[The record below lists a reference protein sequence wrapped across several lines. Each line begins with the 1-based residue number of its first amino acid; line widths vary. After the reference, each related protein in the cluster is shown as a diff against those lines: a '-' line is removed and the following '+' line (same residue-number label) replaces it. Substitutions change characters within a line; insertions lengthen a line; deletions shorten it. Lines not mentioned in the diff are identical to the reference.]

1 MPVTTTSWATLD
13 EAPRPEVQVPAAHPG
28 EVVRTDIAII
38 GSGMGGGTMAY
49 ALKDSG
55 AKVLLIE
62 RGHRLPAEPQ
72 NSDLD
77 EVYLNGRYKNA
88 DTWYNGRSGAP
99 FKPGVYYWVGGCTK
113 VYGAC
118 LPRFRASDFEET
130 RHQDGISPAWPF
142 SYSDLEPYYTRA
154 EKLYQVRGQIG
165 EDPTE
170 PLHSEAYAHPPLD
183 HEPAIQ
189 RLAFSLRRQG
199 LHPFRM
205 PNGLDA
211 DTPGKRELCAT
222 SDGAPNEAGLKSDA
236 EKIAIKPA
244 LAAGVDLMTDTKV
257 IRLIPG
263 PDGRTI
269 AAALAERDG
278 RIIRIEADKFI
289 LAAGAVNS
297 AALLLSSATP
307 EFPRGLAN
315 SSGLVGRNYMV
326 HNSTFFIGI
335 NPFRI
340 NRTVWQKT
348 LGLNDWYEAG
358 PTNQYP
364 LGNLQMLGKL
374 RAAMLK
380 MARGWAPTFLL
391 KAISDRSID
400 IYLTTEDLPRKTNGI
415 SVVNGKI
422 RVWWK
427 PNNLKPHRELVSRV
441 RKAVR
446 RAGYPLIFT
455 ERMGIETNS
464 HQCGT
469 AVAGHDPKTS
479 VLSPGCRA
487 HDLDNLWVVD
497 SSFFPSSAALNPALT
512 IAANALRVA
521 DTILAA
527 PSRRNPASASGE
539 PGVPRRTAGKD

>member
-1 MPVTTTSWATLD
+1 MPWATID
-13 EAPRPEVQVPAAHPG
+13 ETPLPDAQLPSARPE
-28 EVVRTDIAII
+28 EIIRTDIAII

-55 AKVLLIE
+55 AKVLIIE

-77 EVYLNGRYKNA
+77 EVYIKGRYKNA
-88 DTWYNGRSGAP
+88 DTWYNGRNGAP
-99 FKPGVYYWVGGCTK
+99 FKPGVYYWVGGNTK

-130 RHQDGISPAWPF
+130 QHQDGVSPAWPF
-142 SYSDLEPYYTRA
+142 SYADLEPYYTRA
-154 EKLYQVRGQIG
+154 EKLYRVRGQIG

-170 PLHSEAYAHPPLD
+170 PPHSGAYPHPPLN

-189 RLAFSLRRQG
+189 RLADSLLGQG

-211 DTPGKRELCAT
+211 DTPGKRALCAT

-236 EKIAIKPA
+236 EKVAISPA
-244 LAAGVDLMTDTKV
+244 LAAGVELMTGTKV
-257 IRLIPG
+257 TRLVPG

-269 AAALAERDG
+269 VAALAERDG
-278 RIIRIEADKFI
+278 RVIRVEADRFI

-297 AALLLSSATP
+297 AALLLGSATP
-307 EFPRGLAN
+307 EYPRGLAN

-335 NPFRI
+335 NPFKV
-340 NRTVWQKT
+340 NRTLWQKT

-358 PTNQYP
+358 PTNRYP

-374 RAAMLK
+374 RASMLK
-380 MARGWAPTFLL
+380 MARPWAPTWVL
-391 KAISDRSID
+391 KAMADRSVD
-400 IYLTTEDLPRKTNGI
+400 IYLTTEDLPRRNNGI
-415 SVVNGKI
+415 SVVDGNI
-422 RVWWK
+422 HVWWE
-427 PNNLKPHRELVSRV
+427 PNNLAPHGELVRRISQAV
-441 RKAVR
+441 RKA
-446 RAGYPLIFT
+446 GYPVIFT

-469 AVAGHDPKTS
+469 AVAGHDPATS
-479 VLSPGCRA
+479 VLTPGCRA

-521 DTILAA
+521 DTIL
-527 PSRRNPASASGE
+527 G
-539 PGVPRRTAGKD
+539 AGKD

>member
-1 MPVTTTSWATLD
+1 MSWISI
-13 EAPRPEVQVPAAHPG
+13 EESPRPGAPAEPALPDEVI
-28 EVVRTDIAII
+28 RTDIAII

-49 ALKDSG
+49 ALKDCG
-55 AKVLLIE
+55 AKVLIIE

-77 EVYLNGRYKNA
+77 EVYLKGRYKNA
-88 DTWYNGRSGAP
+88 DTWYNGRTGEP
-99 FKPGVYYWVGGCTK
+99 FKPGVHYWVGGNTK

-118 LPRFRASDFEET
+118 LPRFRASDFEKAQ
-130 RHQDGISPAWPF
+130 HHDGTSPAWPF
-142 SYSDLEPYYTRA
+142 SYADLEPYYTRA
-154 EKLYQVRGQIG
+154 EELFQVRGQIG

-170 PLHSEAYAHPPLD
+170 PFHSAPYPHPPLD

-189 RLAFSLRRQG
+189 ELADSFRRQG

-205 PNGLDA
+205 ANGLDA
-211 DTPGKRELCAT
+211 DTPEKRALCAA

-236 EKIAIKPA
+236 EKIAINPA
-244 LAAGVDLMTDTKV
+244 LKSGNATLMTDTTV

-269 AAALAERDG
+269 VAALAERDD

-297 AALLLSSATP
+297 AALLLRSATP
-307 EFPRGLAN
+307 AFSRGLAN

-335 NPFRI
+335 NPFKI
-340 NRTVWQKT
+340 NPTVWQKT

-358 PTNQYP
+358 PTNRYP

-374 RAAMLK
+374 RASMLK
-380 MARGWAPTFLL
+380 MARSWAPRWLL
-391 KAISDRSID
+391 KAMSDRSID
-400 IYLTTEDLPRKTNGI
+400 IYLTTEDLPRRANGV

-422 RVWWK
+422 HIWWE
-427 PNNLKPHRELVSRV
+427 PNNLEPHKELVRRVGRAV
-441 RKAVR
+441 RKA
-446 RAGYPLIFT
+446 GYPVIFT

-479 VLSPGCRA
+479 VLTPDCRA

-521 DTILAA
+521 DTLLAEDK
-527 PSRRNPASASGE
+527 ASGRTHQAAAKA
-539 PGVPRRTAGKD
+539 PRE

>member
-1 MPVTTTSWATLD
+1 VTTVSWATID
-13 EAPRPEVQVPAAHPG
+13 EAPRPAAQAESVLPDEVI
-28 EVVRTDIAII
+28 RTDIAII

-55 AKVLLIE
+55 AKVLIIE

-77 EVYLNGRYKNA
+77 EVYLKGRYKNA
-88 DTWYNGRSGAP
+88 DTWYNGRTGGP
-99 FKPGVYYWVGGCTK
+99 FKPGVYYWVGGNTK

-130 RHQDGISPAWPF
+130 QHQDGTSPAWPF
-142 SYSDLEPYYTRA
+142 SYDDLEPYYTRA
-154 EKLYQVRGQIG
+154 EELFQVHGQIG

-170 PLHSEAYAHPPLD
+170 PFHSKTYPYLALD
-183 HEPAIQ
+183 HEPVIQ
-189 RLAFSLRRQG
+189 DLADSLRRQG

-205 PNGLDA
+205 ANGLDA
-211 DTPGKRELCAT
+211 DTPEKRAQCAT

-236 EKIAIKPA
+236 EKIAINPA
-244 LAAGVDLMTDTKV
+244 LEANATLMTDTKAT
-257 IRLIPG
+257 RLIPG

-269 AAALAERDG
+269 VAVMAERNDQ
-278 RIIRIEADKFI
+278 IIRIEADKFI

-297 AALLLSSATP
+297 AVLLLRSATK
-307 EFPRGLAN
+307 EHPRGLAN

-335 NPFRI
+335 NPFKI
-340 NRTVWQKT
+340 NRTLWQKT

-358 PTNQYP
+358 PTNRYP

-374 RAAMLK
+374 RASMLK
-380 MARGWAPTFLL
+380 MARSWAPNPIL
-391 KAISDRSID
+391 KAMSDRSID
-400 IYLTTEDLPRKTNGI
+400 IYLTTEDLPRRANGVT
-415 SVVNGKI
+415 VVDGKI
-422 RVWWK
+422 HVWWE
-427 PNNLKPHRELVSRV
+427 PNNLKPHNELVRRVRQAV
-441 RKAVR
+441 RKA
-446 RAGYPLIFT
+446 GYPVIFT

-469 AVAGHDPKTS
+469 AVAGRDPKTS
-479 VLSPGCRA
+479 VLTPDCRA

-521 DTILAA
+521 DTILAE
-527 PSRRNPASASGE
+527 SKASD
-539 PGVPRRTAGKD
+539 RTRSIAGKTNATDRKTQ

>member
-1 MPVTTTSWATLD
+1 MGYETIDHAPL
-13 EAPRPEVQVPAAHPG
+13 PRPAAESAVTDEVI
-28 EVVRTDIAII
+28 RTDIAII

-49 ALKDSG
+49 ALKESG
-55 AKVLLIE
+55 AKVLVIE

-77 EVYLNGRYKNA
+77 EVYIKGRYKNA
-88 DTWYNGRSGAP
+88 DTWFNGRTRTP
-99 FKPGVYYWVGGCTK
+99 FKPGVYYWVGGNTK

-130 RHQDGISPAWPF
+130 QHQDGTSPAWPF
-142 SYSDLEPYYTRA
+142 SYTDLEPYYTRA
-154 EKLYQVRGQIG
+154 EELFQVHGQIG

-170 PLHSEAYAHPPLD
+170 PPHSKAYPYPALD

-189 RLAFSLRRQG
+189 DLADSLRRQG

-205 PNGLDA
+205 SNGLDA
-211 DTPGKRELCAT
+211 DTPEKRALCAT
-222 SDGAPNEAGLKSDA
+222 SDGAPNEAGLKADA
-236 EKIAIKPA
+236 EKVAIDPA
-244 LAAGVDLMTDTKV
+244 LAAGVTLMTDTKV
-257 IRLIPG
+257 TRLIPG

-269 AAALAERDG
+269 VAALAENNG
-278 RIIRIEADKFI
+278 RVIRIEADKFI

-297 AALLLSSATP
+297 AALLLRSATA
-307 EFPRGLAN
+307 ESPRGLAN
-315 SSGLVGRNYMV
+315 SSGLLGRNYMV

-335 NPFRI
+335 NPFKV
-340 NRTVWQKT
+340 NRTLWQKT

-358 PTNQYP
+358 PTNRYP

-374 RAAMLK
+374 RASMLK
-380 MARGWAPTFLL
+380 MARSWAPTPIL
-391 KAISDRSID
+391 KAMSDRSID
-400 IYLTTEDLPRKTNGI
+400 IYLTTEDLPRRENGVSI
-415 SVVNGKI
+415 IDGKI
-422 RVWWK
+422 HVWWE
-427 PNNLKPHRELVSRV
+427 PNNLGPHKELVKRISKAV
-441 RKAVR
+441 RKA
-446 RAGYPLIFT
+446 GYPVIFT

-469 AVAGHDPKTS
+469 AVAGHDPRTS
-479 VLSPGCRA
+479 VLTPDCRA

-521 DTILAA
+521 DKILTEGSGTARTRAA
-527 PSRRNPASASGE
+527 GRSDSA
-539 PGVPRRTAGKD
+539 PNDR

>member
-1 MPVTTTSWATLD
+1 MSWATID
-13 EAPRPEVQVPAAHPG
+13 EAPLPAAPAEAVTPD
-28 EVVRTDIAII
+28 EVIRTDIAII

-55 AKVLLIE
+55 ARVLVVE

-77 EVYLNGRYKNA
+77 EVYLRGRYKNA
-88 DTWYNGRSGAP
+88 DTWYNGRTGAA

-130 RHQDGISPAWPF
+130 QHQDGTSPAWPF
-142 SYSDLEPYYTRA
+142 SYADLEPYYTRA
-154 EKLYQVRGQIG
+154 EQLFQVRGQIG

-170 PLHSEAYAHPPLD
+170 PLHSEAYPYPALD
-183 HEPAIQ
+183 HEPAVQ
-189 RLAFSLRRQG
+189 DLADSLRRQG

-205 PNGLDA
+205 ANGLDA
-211 DTPGKRELCAT
+211 DTPEKRALCAT

-236 EKIAIKPA
+236 EKIAINPA
-244 LAAGVDLMTDTKV
+244 LDSGNTTLMPDTKV

-269 AAALAERDG
+269 AAALAERGG
-278 RIIRIEADKFI
+278 RVVRIEADKFI

-297 AALLLSSATP
+297 AALLLRSATP
-307 EFPRGLAN
+307 EHPRGLAN

-340 NRTVWQKT
+340 NRTLWQKT

-358 PTNQYP
+358 PTNPYP

-374 RAAMLK
+374 RASMLK
-380 MARGWAPTFLL
+380 MARSWAPTWLL
-391 KAISDRSID
+391 KAMSDRSVD
-400 IYLTTEDLPRKTNGI
+400 IYLTTEDLPRRSNGVTVADGRI
-415 SVVNGKI
+415 H
-422 RVWWK
+422 VWWE
-427 PNNLKPHRELVSRV
+427 PNNLAPHKELVRRVSRAI
-441 RKAVR
+441 RK
-446 RAGYPLIFT
+446 AGYPVIFT

-469 AVAGHDPKTS
+469 AVAGHDPNSS
-479 VLSPGCRA
+479 VLTPDCRA
-487 HDLDNLWVVD
+487 HDLDNLWIVD

-521 DTILAA
+521 DGILAEG
-527 PSRRNPASASGE
+527 SVSGRKHSADSTNNN
-539 PGVPRRTAGKD
+539 RQALK

>member
-1 MPVTTTSWATLD
+1 MSIVSYPSIDDPPLP
-13 EAPRPEVQVPAAHPG
+13 EAPAAAAAPDEVI
-28 EVVRTDIAII
+28 RTDVAII

-49 ALKDSG
+49 ALKDCG
-55 AKVLLIE
+55 AKVLIIE

-77 EVYLNGRYKNA
+77 EVYLKGRYKNA
-88 DTWYNGRSGAP
+88 DTWYNGRTGAA
-99 FKPGVYYWVGGCTK
+99 FKPGVYYWVGGNTK

-130 RHQDGISPAWPF
+130 RHHDGTSPAWPF

-154 EKLYQVRGQIG
+154 ETLFQVRGQIG

-170 PLHSEAYAHPPLD
+170 PPHSEAYPFAALD

-189 RLAFSLRRQG
+189 DLADSLRRQG

-205 PNGLDA
+205 ANGLDA
-211 DTPGKRELCAT
+211 DTPEKRALCAT

-236 EKIAIKPA
+236 ERIAVNPA
-244 LAAGVDLMTDTKV
+244 LESGAALMTDTKV
-257 IRLIPG
+257 IRLVPG
-263 PDGRTI
+263 PDGRSVV
-269 AAALAERDG
+269 AALAERGDQ
-278 RIIRIEADKFI
+278 IIRIEADKFI

-297 AALLLSSATP
+297 AALLLRSATP

-326 HNSTFFIGI
+326 HNSTFFLGI
-335 NPFRI
+335 NPFKV
-340 NRTVWQKT
+340 NRTLWQKT

-358 PTNQYP
+358 PTNRYP

-374 RAAMLK
+374 RASMLK
-380 MARGWAPTFLL
+380 MARSWAPTWLL
-391 KAISDRSID
+391 RAMSDRSID
-400 IYLTTEDLPRKTNGI
+400 IYLTTEDLPRRGNG
-415 SVVNGKI
+415 VTVADGKI
-422 RVWWK
+422 HVWWE
-427 PNNLKPHRELVSRV
+427 PNNLEPHKELVRRVSRAI
-441 RKAVR
+441 RK
-446 RAGYPLIFT
+446 AGYPVIFT

-469 AVAGHDPKTS
+469 AVAGHDPRTS
-479 VLSPGCRA
+479 VLTPDCRA
-487 HDLDNLWVVD
+487 HDLDNLWIVD

-521 DTILAA
+521 DVILAEGSA
-527 PSRRNPASASGE
+527 PGRSLE
-539 PGVPRRTAGKD
+539 DPRDAIHE

>member
-1 MPVTTTSWATLD
+1 MAHATID
-13 EAPRPEVQVPAAHPG
+13 EAPLPEIPDAVTVPD
-28 EVVRTDIAII
+28 EVIHTDIAII

-55 AKVLLIE
+55 AKILIIE

-77 EVYLNGRYKNA
+77 EVYLKGRYKNA
-88 DTWYNGRSGAP
+88 DTWYDGRTGVP
-99 FKPGVYYWVGGCTK
+99 FKPGVYYWVGGNTK

-130 RHQDGISPAWPF
+130 PHQDGTSPAWPF
-142 SYSDLEPYYTRA
+142 SYADLEPYYSRA
-154 EKLYQVRGQIG
+154 EELFRVRGQVG

-170 PLHSEAYAHPPLD
+170 PFHSKAYPYPALD

-189 RLAFSLRRQG
+189 DLAESFRRRG

-205 PNGLDA
+205 PNGLEA
-211 DTPGKRELCAT
+211 DTEEKRALCAT

-236 EKIAIKPA
+236 EKVAVDPA
-244 LAAGVDLMTDTKV
+244 LKNDNVSLMMDTKV
-257 IRLIPG
+257 TRLMTG
-263 PDGRTI
+263 PDGRTVI
-269 AAALAERDG
+269 AAIAERDDQ
-278 RIIRIEADKFI
+278 IVRIEAEKFI

-297 AALLLSSATP
+297 AALLLGSATT
-307 EFPRGLAN
+307 EHPRGLAN
-315 SSGLVGRNYMV
+315 SSGLLGRNYMV

-335 NPFRI
+335 NPFKV
-340 NRTVWQKT
+340 NRTLWQKT

-374 RAAMLK
+374 RGSMLK
-380 MARGWAPTFLL
+380 MARSWAPDSLL
-391 KAISDRSID
+391 KLMSDRSID
-400 IYLTTEDLPRKTNGI
+400 IYLTTEDLPRRSNGV
-415 SVVNGKI
+415 SVVNGNI
-422 RVWWK
+422 NVWWE
-427 PNNLKPHRELVSRV
+427 PNNLEPHKQLVRRISKAV
-441 RKAVR
+441 RKA
-446 RAGYPLIFT
+446 GYPIIFT
-455 ERMGIETNS
+455 ERMGIATNS

-469 AVAGHDPKTS
+469 AVAGNDPGNS
-479 VLSPGCRA
+479 VLDANCKA

-521 DTILAA
+521 DVILATA
-527 PSRRNPASASGE
+527 PENA
-539 PGVPRRTAGKD
+539 RTRSSDRQGAAG

>member
-1 MPVTTTSWATLD
+1 MSWETID
-13 EAPRPEVQVPAAHPG
+13 EASRAGTPLEPASPD
-28 EVVRTDIAII
+28 EVVRADIAII

-62 RGHRLPAEPQ
+62 RGHRLPAEPE

-77 EVYLNGRYKNA
+77 EVYLKGRYKNA
-88 DTWYNGRSGAP
+88 DTWFNGRTGES
-99 FKPGVYYWVGGCTK
+99 FKPGVYYWVGGNTK

-130 RHQDGISPAWPF
+130 RQQNGTSPAWPF
-142 SYSDLEPYYTRA
+142 SYEDLEPYYTRA
-154 EKLYQVRGQIG
+154 EKLFKVRGQTG

-170 PLHSEAYAHPPLD
+170 PSHSEAYPYPALD

-189 RLAFSLRRQG
+189 DLADSLRRQG

-205 PNGLDA
+205 ANGLEA
-211 DTPGKRELCAT
+211 DTQEKRALCAT

-236 EKIAIKPA
+236 EKVAIDPA
-244 LAAGVDLMTDTKV
+244 LEAGVVLMTDTKV
-257 IRLIPG
+257 TRLVLG
-263 PDGRTI
+263 ADGRTVV
-269 AAALAERDG
+269 AALAERDG
-278 RIIRIEADKFI
+278 KLVRIEAARFI

-297 AALLLSSATP
+297 AALLLGSATK
-307 EFPRGLAN
+307 EHSRGLAN

-335 NPFRI
+335 NPFKI
-340 NRTVWQKT
+340 NRTLWQKT

-358 PTNQYP
+358 PSNLYP

-374 RAAMLK
+374 RASMLK
-380 MARGWAPTFLL
+380 MARAWAPTPIL

-400 IYLTTEDLPRKTNGI
+400 IYLTTEDLPRRSNGV
-415 SVVNGKI
+415 SVVDGKI
-422 RVWWK
+422 HIWWE
-427 PNNLKPHRELVSRV
+427 PNNLEPHKELVRRIRRAV
-441 RKAVR
+441 RKA
-446 RAGYPLIFT
+446 GYPVIFT

-469 AVAGHDPKTS
+469 AVAGHDPRTS
-479 VLSPGCRA
+479 VLNPDCRA
-487 HDLDNLWVVD
+487 HDLDNLWMVD

-521 DTILAA
+521 DTILAV
-527 PSRRNPASASGE
+527 
-539 PGVPRRTAGKD
+539 GVSTRRTQSMKGSPERDNLRAVRHAD

>member
-1 MPVTTTSWATLD
+1 MSWEAIDDAPLPGAPAEVAVPD
-13 EAPRPEVQVPAAHPG
+13 EVI
-28 EVVRTDIAII
+28 RTDIAII

-49 ALKDSG
+49 ALKDCG
-55 AKVLLIE
+55 AKVLIIE

-77 EVYLNGRYKNA
+77 EVYLKGRYKNA
-88 DTWYNGRSGAP
+88 DTWYNGRSGKA

-118 LPRFRASDFEET
+118 LPRFRESDFEET
-130 RHQDGISPAWPF
+130 THQDGTSPAWPF
-142 SYSDLEPYYTRA
+142 SYADLEPYYTRA
-154 EKLYQVRGQIG
+154 EQLFQVRGQIG

-170 PLHSEAYAHPPLD
+170 PVHSEAYPYPALD

-189 RLAFSLRRQG
+189 QLADSFRRQG

-205 PNGLDA
+205 ANGLDA
-211 DTPGKRELCAT
+211 DTPEKRALCAT
-222 SDGAPNEAGLKSDA
+222 SDGAPNEAGLKADA
-236 EKIAIKPA
+236 EKIAINPA

-257 IRLIPG
+257 IRLITG
-263 PDGRTI
+263 PDGRTVI
-269 AAALAERDG
+269 AALAERDDQ
-278 RIIRIEADKFI
+278 IIRIEADKFV

-297 AALLLSSATP
+297 AALLLRSATK
-307 EFPRGLAN
+307 EHPRGLAN

-335 NPFRI
+335 NPFKV
-340 NRTVWQKT
+340 NRTLWQKT

-358 PTNQYP
+358 PTNRYP

-374 RAAMLK
+374 RASMLK
-380 MARGWAPTFLL
+380 MARSWAPNPIL
-391 KAISDRSID
+391 KAMSDRSID
-400 IYLTTEDLPRKTNGI
+400 IYLTTEDLPRRSNGV

-422 RVWWK
+422 HVWWE
-427 PNNLKPHRELVSRV
+427 PNNLEPHKELVRRISRAV
-441 RKAVR
+441 RKA
-446 RAGYPLIFT
+446 GYPVIFT

-469 AVAGHDPKTS
+469 AVAGHDRSNS
-479 VLSPGCRA
+479 VLNPECRA
-487 HDLDNLWVVD
+487 HDLDNLWIVD
-497 SSFFPSSAALNPALT
+497 GSFFPSSAALNPALT

-521 DTILAA
+521 DTIVAEGNA
-527 PSRRNPASASGE
+527 PARTRSADQDGNDS
-539 PGVPRRTAGKD
+539 

>member
-1 MPVTTTSWATLD
+1 MSWETID
-13 EAPRPEVQVPAAHPG
+13 EAPLPGAPVKVAVTDEVI
-28 EVVRTDIAII
+28 RTDIAII

-49 ALKDSG
+49 ALKDST
-55 AKVLLIE
+55 AKVLVIE

-77 EVYLNGRYKNA
+77 EVYLKGRYKNA
-88 DTWYNGRSGAP
+88 DTWINGRSGKA

-118 LPRFRASDFEET
+118 LPRFRASDFQET
-130 RHQDGISPAWPF
+130 QHHDGTSPAWPF
-142 SYSDLEPYYTRA
+142 SYEDLEPYYTRA
-154 EKLYQVRGQIG
+154 EELFQVHGQIG

-170 PLHSEAYAHPPLD
+170 PFHSKAYPFPALD

-189 RLAFSLRRQG
+189 DLADSFRRQG

-205 PNGLDA
+205 ANGLDA
-211 DTPGKRELCAT
+211 DTPEKRALCAT

-236 EKIAIKPA
+236 EKVAINPA
-244 LAAGVDLMTDTKV
+244 LEANATLMTDTKV
-257 IRLIPG
+257 TRLIPG
-263 PDGRTI
+263 PDGRSI
-269 AAALAERDG
+269 VAVLAERDD

-335 NPFRI
+335 NPFKV
-340 NRTVWQKT
+340 NRTLWQKT

-374 RAAMLK
+374 RTSMLK
-380 MARGWAPTFLL
+380 MARSWAPNPIL
-391 KAISDRSID
+391 KAMSDRSID
-400 IYLTTEDLPRKTNGI
+400 IYLTTEDLPRQSNGV

-422 RVWWK
+422 HVWWE
-427 PNNLKPHRELVSRV
+427 PNNLEPHKELVRRISRT
-441 RKAVR
+441 VR
-446 RAGYPLIFT
+446 RAGYPVIFT

-469 AVAGHDPKTS
+469 AVAGHDPGTS
-479 VLSPGCRA
+479 VLTPDCRA
-487 HDLDNLWVVD
+487 HDLNNLWVVD
-497 SSFFPSSAALNPALT
+497 GSFFPSSAALNPALT

-521 DTILAA
+521 DAILAGGKT
-527 PSRRNPASASGE
+527 PAQAHSADRDGSE
-539 PGVPRRTAGKD
+539 S

>member
-1 MPVTTTSWATLD
+1 VIAVSWESID
-13 EAPRPEVQVPAAHPG
+13 EAPCPAAPAQAAHPD
-28 EVVRTDIAII
+28 EVIRTDIAII

-55 AKVLLIE
+55 AKVLVIE
-62 RGHRLPAEPQ
+62 RGHRLPVEPA

-77 EVYLNGRYKNA
+77 EVYLKGRYKNA
-88 DTWYNGRSGAP
+88 DTWYNGRTGAP
-99 FKPGVYYWVGGCTK
+99 FKPGVFYWVGGNTK

-118 LPRFRASDFEET
+118 LPRFRASDFAET
-130 RHQDGISPAWPF
+130 RHADGISPAWPF
-142 SYSDLEPYYTRA
+142 SYEDLEPYYTRA
-154 EKLYQVRGQIG
+154 EQLFQVRGQIG

-170 PLHSEAYAHPPLD
+170 PMHSEAYPHAPLD

-189 RLAFSLRRQG
+189 SLADSFRRQG

-205 PNGLDA
+205 PNGLEAETQD
-211 DTPGKRELCAT
+211 KRALCAT

-236 EKIAIKPA
+236 EKVAINPA
-244 LAAGVDLMTDTKV
+244 LAAGVELLADTKV
-257 IRLIPG
+257 IRLLTG
-263 PDGRTI
+263 DDGRTVV
-269 AAALAERDG
+269 AALAEQND

-297 AALLLSSATP
+297 AALLLNSATP
-307 EFPRGLAN
+307 EIPGGLAN

-335 NPFRI
+335 NPFKV
-340 NRTVWQKT
+340 NRTLWQKT

-358 PTNQYP
+358 PANQFP

-374 RAAMLK
+374 RASMLK
-380 MARGWAPTFLL
+380 MARPWAPTWLL
-391 KAISDRSID
+391 KAMSDRSID
-400 IYLTTEDLPRKTNGI
+400 IYLTTEDLPRRSNGI
-415 SVVNGKI
+415 SVVNGRI
-422 RVWWK
+422 NVWWK
-427 PNNLKPHRELVSRV
+427 PNNLGPHKELVHRISKAV
-441 RKAVR
+441 RKA
-446 RAGYPLIFT
+446 GYPAIFT

-469 AVAGHDPKTS
+469 AVAGHDPSTS
-479 VLSPGCRA
+479 VLTPDCRA

-527 PSRRNPASASGE
+527 RDPAAQRLS
-539 PGVPRRTAGKD
+539 AGKD

>member
-1 MPVTTTSWATLD
+1 MSWETID
-13 EAPRPEVQVPAAHPG
+13 EAPLPEATAEPALPD
-28 EVVRTDIAII
+28 EVIRTDIAII

-55 AKVLLIE
+55 AKILIIE

-77 EVYLNGRYKNA
+77 EVYLKGRYKNA
-88 DTWYNGRSGAP
+88 DTWYNGRTGAP
-99 FKPGVYYWVGGCTK
+99 FKPGVYYWVGGNTK

-118 LPRFRASDFEET
+118 LPRFRASDFDET
-130 RHQDGISPAWPF
+130 QHHDGTSPAWPF
-142 SYSDLEPYYTRA
+142 SYADLEPYYTRA
-154 EKLYQVRGQIG
+154 EQLFQVRGQIG

-170 PLHSEAYAHPPLD
+170 PVHSEAYPHPALD

-189 RLAFSLRRQG
+189 ALADSLRRQG

-205 PNGLDA
+205 ANGLDA
-211 DTPGKRELCAT
+211 DTPEKRALCAT

-236 EKIAIKPA
+236 EKIAINPA
-244 LAAGVDLMTDTKV
+244 LDSGNATLMTDTKV

-269 AAALAERDG
+269 VAVLAEHNDQ
-278 RIIRIEADKFI
+278 IIRIEADKFI

-297 AALLLSSATP
+297 AALLLRSATKDH
-307 EFPRGLAN
+307 PRGLAN
-315 SSGLVGRNYMV
+315 SSGMVGRNYMV

-335 NPFRI
+335 NPVKV
-340 NRTVWQKT
+340 NKTLWQKT
-348 LGLNDWYEAG
+348 LGLNDWYESG
-358 PTNQYP
+358 PTNRYP

-374 RAAMLK
+374 RASMLK
-380 MARGWAPTFLL
+380 MARSWAPTPVL
-391 KAISDRSID
+391 KAMSDRSID
-400 IYLTTEDLPRKTNGI
+400 IYLTTEDLPRTTNGI

-422 RVWWK
+422 QVWWE
-427 PNNLKPHRELVSRV
+427 PNNLDPHKELVRRV
-441 RKAVR
+441 KKAVR
-446 RAGYPLIFT
+446 RAGYPVIFR

-479 VLSPGCRA
+479 VLNPDCRA

-497 SSFFPSSAALNPALT
+497 GSFFPSSAALNPALT

-521 DTILAA
+521 DSLLAA
-527 PSRRNPASASGE
+527 NQESGRTSESATNT
-539 PGVPRRTAGKD
+539 PRDRIL

>member
-1 MPVTTTSWATLD
+1 MAYESID
-13 EAPRPEVQVPAAHPG
+13 QAPLPQAAAGPAAPD
-28 EVVRTDIAII
+28 EVIRTDIAVI

-55 AKVLLIE
+55 AKVLVIE
-62 RGHRLPAEPQ
+62 RGHRLPAERQ

-77 EVYLNGRYKNA
+77 EVYLKGRYKNA
-88 DTWYNGRSGAP
+88 DTWFNGRTGAP
-99 FKPGVYYWVGGCTK
+99 FKPGVYYWVGGNTK

-130 RHQDGISPAWPF
+130 QHQDGTSPAWPF
-142 SYSDLEPYYTRA
+142 SYADLEPYYTRA
-154 EKLYQVRGQIG
+154 EELFQVHGQIG

-170 PLHSEAYAHPPLD
+170 PPHSKAYPYPALD

-189 RLAFSLRRQG
+189 DLANSFRRQG

-205 PNGLDA
+205 ANGLDA
-211 DTPGKRELCAT
+211 DTPEKRALCAT
-222 SDGAPNEAGLKSDA
+222 SDGAPNEAGLKADA
-236 EKIAIKPA
+236 EKIAIDPA
-244 LAAGVDLMTDTKV
+244 LAAGVTLMTGTKV
-257 IRLIPG
+257 TRLIPG
-263 PDGRTI
+263 PNGRTI
-269 AAALAERDG
+269 VAALAENNG
-278 RIIRIEADKFI
+278 RTIRIEADKFI

-297 AALLLSSATP
+297 AALLLRSATA
-307 EFPRGLAN
+307 ENPRGLAN
-315 SSGLVGRNYMV
+315 SSGLLGRNYMV

-335 NPFRI
+335 NPFKI
-340 NRTVWQKT
+340 NRTLWQKT

-358 PTNQYP
+358 PTNKYP

-374 RAAMLK
+374 RASMLK
-380 MARGWAPTFLL
+380 MARSWAPNPIL
-391 KAISDRSID
+391 KAMSDRSID
-400 IYLTTEDLPRKTNGI
+400 IYLTTEDLPRRENGVSI
-415 SVVNGKI
+415 IDGKI
-422 RVWWK
+422 HVWWE
-427 PNNLKPHRELVSRV
+427 PNNLAPHKELVRRISKAV
-441 RKAVR
+441 RKA
-446 RAGYPLIFT
+446 GYPVIFT

-469 AVAGHDPKTS
+469 AVAGHDPRTS
-479 VLSPGCRA
+479 VLTPDCRA

-527 PSRRNPASASGE
+527 ADSPA
-539 PGVPRRTAGKD
+539 RTRAAGSEQPAANDR

>member
-1 MPVTTTSWATLD
+1 MSWVTID
-13 EAPRPEVQVPAAHPG
+13 EAPLPAARAEAVTPD
-28 EVVRTDIAII
+28 EVIRTDIAII

-55 AKVLLIE
+55 ARVLVIE

-77 EVYLNGRYKNA
+77 EIYLRGRYKNA
-88 DTWYNGRSGAP
+88 DTWYNGRTGAA

-130 RHQDGISPAWPF
+130 QHQDGTSPAWPF
-142 SYSDLEPYYTRA
+142 SYADLEPYYTRA
-154 EKLYQVRGQIG
+154 EQLFQVRGQIG

-170 PLHSEAYAHPPLD
+170 PLHSEAYPYPALD
-183 HEPAIQ
+183 HEPAVQ
-189 RLAFSLRRQG
+189 DLADSLRRQG

-205 PNGLDA
+205 ANGLDA
-211 DTPGKRELCAT
+211 DTPEKRALCAT

-236 EKIAIKPA
+236 EKIAINPA
-244 LAAGVDLMTDTKV
+244 LDSGNTTLMPDTKV

-269 AAALAERDG
+269 AAALAERGG
-278 RIIRIEADKFI
+278 RVVRIEADKFI

-297 AALLLSSATP
+297 AALLLRSATP
-307 EFPRGLAN
+307 EHPRGLAN

-340 NRTVWQKT
+340 NRTLWQKT

-358 PTNQYP
+358 PTNPYP

-374 RAAMLK
+374 RASMLK
-380 MARGWAPTFLL
+380 MARSWAPTWLL
-391 KAISDRSID
+391 KAMSDRSVD
-400 IYLTTEDLPRKTNGI
+400 IYLTTEDLPRRSNGVTVADGRI
-415 SVVNGKI
+415 H
-422 RVWWK
+422 VWWE
-427 PNNLKPHRELVSRV
+427 PNNLAPHKELVRRVSRAI
-441 RKAVR
+441 RK
-446 RAGYPLIFT
+446 AGYPVIFT

-469 AVAGHDPKTS
+469 AVAGHDPNSS
-479 VLSPGCRA
+479 VLTPDCRA
-487 HDLDNLWVVD
+487 HDLDNLWIVD

-521 DTILAA
+521 DGILAEG
-527 PSRRNPASASGE
+527 SVSGRKHSADSTNNN
-539 PGVPRRTAGKD
+539 RQALK

>member
-1 MPVTTTSWATLD
+1 MSWETID
-13 EAPRPEVQVPAAHPG
+13 EAPLPASQAEAAAPDEVI
-28 EVVRTDIAII
+28 RTDIAII

-55 AKVLLIE
+55 AKVLIIE

-77 EVYLNGRYKNA
+77 EVYLRGRYKNA
-88 DTWYNGRSGAP
+88 DTWYNGRTGAA

-130 RHQDGISPAWPF
+130 RHQDGTSPAWPF
-142 SYSDLEPYYTRA
+142 SYADLEPYYTRA
-154 EKLYQVRGQIG
+154 EQLFQVRGQIG

-170 PLHSEAYAHPPLD
+170 PLHSEAYPYPALD
-183 HEPAIQ
+183 HEPAVQ
-189 RLAFSLRRQG
+189 DLADSLRRQG

-205 PNGLDA
+205 ANGLDA
-211 DTPGKRELCAT
+211 DTPEKRTLCAT

-236 EKIAIKPA
+236 EKIAINPA
-244 LAAGVDLMTDTKV
+244 LESNATLMPDTRV
-257 IRLIPG
+257 IRLVPG

-269 AAALAERDG
+269 VAALAERGD
-278 RIIRIEADKFI
+278 RIIRIEAAKFI

-297 AALLLSSATP
+297 AALLLRSATP
-307 EFPRGLAN
+307 EFPSGLAN

-335 NPFRI
+335 NPFKI

-358 PTNQYP
+358 PTNPYP

-374 RAAMLK
+374 RASMLK
-380 MARGWAPTFLL
+380 MARSWAPTWLL
-391 KAISDRSID
+391 KAMSDRSID
-400 IYLTTEDLPRKTNGI
+400 IYLTTEDLPRRSNGVTVADGRI
-415 SVVNGKI
+415 N
-422 RVWWK
+422 VWWE
-427 PNNLKPHRELVSRV
+427 PNNLEPHKELVRRVSRAI
-441 RKAVR
+441 RKT
-446 RAGYPLIFT
+446 GYPVIFT
-455 ERMGIETNS
+455 ERMGIATNS

-469 AVAGHDPKTS
+469 AVAGHDPRTS
-479 VLSPGCRA
+479 VLTPDCRA

-521 DTILAA
+521 DKILAEGSA
-527 PSRRNPASASGE
+527 PGRTRSADS
-539 PGVPRRTAGKD
+539 TATNNRQALT

>member
-1 MPVTTTSWATLD
+1 MSWEAIDDAPLPGAPAEVAVPD
-13 EAPRPEVQVPAAHPG
+13 EVI
-28 EVVRTDIAII
+28 RTDIAII

-49 ALKDSG
+49 ALKDCG
-55 AKVLLIE
+55 AKVLIIE

-77 EVYLNGRYKNA
+77 EVYLKGRYKNA
-88 DTWYNGRSGAP
+88 DTWYNGRSGKA

-118 LPRFRASDFEET
+118 LPRFRESDFEET
-130 RHQDGISPAWPF
+130 THQDGTSPAWPF
-142 SYSDLEPYYTRA
+142 SYADLEPYYTRA
-154 EKLYQVRGQIG
+154 EQLFQVRGQIG

-170 PLHSEAYAHPPLD
+170 PVHSEAYPYPALD

-189 RLAFSLRRQG
+189 QLADSFRRQG

-205 PNGLDA
+205 ANGLDA
-211 DTPGKRELCAT
+211 DTPEKRALCAT
-222 SDGAPNEAGLKSDA
+222 SDGAPNEAGLKADA
-236 EKIAIKPA
+236 EKIAINPA

-257 IRLIPG
+257 IRLITG
-263 PDGRTI
+263 PDGRTVI
-269 AAALAERDG
+269 AALAERDDQ
-278 RIIRIEADKFI
+278 IIRIEADKFV

-297 AALLLSSATP
+297 AALLLRSATK
-307 EFPRGLAN
+307 EHPRGLAN

-335 NPFRI
+335 NPFKV
-340 NRTVWQKT
+340 NRTLWQKT

-358 PTNQYP
+358 PTNRYP

-374 RAAMLK
+374 RASMLK
-380 MARGWAPTFLL
+380 MARSWVPSPIL
-391 KAISDRSID
+391 KAMSDRSVD
-400 IYLTTEDLPRKTNGI
+400 IYLTTEDLPRRSNGV

-422 RVWWK
+422 HVWWE
-427 PNNLKPHRELVSRV
+427 PNNLEPHKELVRRISRAV
-441 RKAVR
+441 RKA
-446 RAGYPLIFT
+446 GYPVIFT

-469 AVAGHDPKTS
+469 AVAGHDRSNS
-479 VLSPGCRA
+479 VLNPECRA
-487 HDLDNLWVVD
+487 HDLDNLWIVD
-497 SSFFPSSAALNPALT
+497 GSFFPSSAALNPALT

-521 DTILAA
+521 DTIVAEGNA
-527 PSRRNPASASGE
+527 PARTRSADQDGNDS
-539 PGVPRRTAGKD
+539 

>member
-1 MPVTTTSWATLD
+1 MQWATID
-13 EAPRPEVQVPAAHPG
+13 EVPLPAAAAKAAVPD
-28 EVVRTDIAII
+28 EVIRTDIAII

-55 AKVLLIE
+55 AKVLIIE
-62 RGHRLPAEPQ
+62 RGRRLPAEPQ

-77 EVYLNGRYKNA
+77 EVYLQGRYKNA
-88 DTWYNGRSGAP
+88 DTWYNGRTGAP
-99 FKPGVYYWVGGCTK
+99 FKPGVYYWVGGNTK

-130 RHQDGISPAWPF
+130 THQDGTSPAWPF
-142 SYSDLEPYYTRA
+142 SYGDLEPYYTRA
-154 EKLYQVRGQIG
+154 EQLLQVRGQIG

-170 PLHSEAYAHPPLD
+170 PVHSAAYPYPALD

-189 RLAFSLRRQG
+189 ALADSLRRHG

-205 PNGLDA
+205 ANGLDA
-211 DTPGKRELCAT
+211 DTPEKRALCAT

-236 EKIAIKPA
+236 EKIVINPA
-244 LAAGVDLMTDTKV
+244 LEGNATLMTDTKV

-263 PDGRTI
+263 PDGRSI
-269 AAALAERDG
+269 VAVLAERDD
-278 RIIRIEADKFI
+278 RIFRIEADKFI

-307 EFPRGLAN
+307 EFPRGVAN

-335 NPFRI
+335 NPFKV
-340 NRTVWQKT
+340 NTTLWQKT

-358 PTNQYP
+358 PTNRYP

-374 RAAMLK
+374 RASMLK
-380 MARGWAPTFLL
+380 MARPWAPTWLL
-391 KAISDRSID
+391 KALSDRSID
-400 IYLTTEDLPRKTNGI
+400 IYLTTEDLPRRSNGI

-422 RVWWK
+422 HVWWE
-427 PNNLKPHRELVSRV
+427 PNNLEPHKELVRRISRAV
-441 RKAVR
+441 RKA
-446 RAGYPLIFT
+446 GYPVIFT

-469 AVAGHDPKTS
+469 AVAGHDPATS
-479 VLSPGCRA
+479 VLTPDCRA
-487 HDLDNLWVVD
+487 HELDNLWVVD

-521 DTILAA
+521 DIILAA
-527 PSRRNPASASGE
+527 GSASD
-539 PGVPRRTAGKD
+539 RTRPDATKTENG

>member
-1 MPVTTTSWATLD
+1 MSWETID
-13 EAPRPEVQVPAAHPG
+13 EAPRPLTPLEQASPD
-28 EVVRTDIAII
+28 EVVHTDIAII

-55 AKVLLIE
+55 ARILVIE
-62 RGHRLPAEPQ
+62 RGHRLPAEPE

-77 EVYLNGRYKNA
+77 EVYLKGRYKNA
-88 DTWYNGRSGAP
+88 DTWFNGRTGES
-99 FKPGVYYWVGGCTK
+99 FKPGVYYWVGGNTK

-118 LPRFRASDFEET
+118 LPRFRASDFQET
-130 RHQDGISPAWPF
+130 RHAEGVSPAWPF
-142 SYSDLEPYYTRA
+142 SYADLEPYYTRA
-154 EKLYQVRGQIG
+154 EKLFQVRGQIG

-170 PLHSEAYAHPPLD
+170 PPHSEAYPYPALD

-189 RLAFSLRRQG
+189 DLAESLRSQG
-199 LHPFRM
+199 LHPFRTA
-205 PNGLDA
+205 NGLDA
-211 DTPGKRELCAT
+211 DTPEKRALCAT

-236 EKIAIKPA
+236 EKVAINPA
-244 LAAGVDLMTDTKV
+244 LKAGNTTLMTDTEV

-269 AAALAERDG
+269 VAALAKRED

-297 AALLLSSATP
+297 AALLLRSATK
-307 EFPRGLAN
+307 EHPRGLAN

-335 NPFRI
+335 NPFKI
-340 NRTVWQKT
+340 NRTLWQKT

-358 PTNQYP
+358 PTNRYP

-374 RAAMLK
+374 RSSMLK
-380 MARGWAPTFLL
+380 MARAWAPTPIL

-400 IYLTTEDLPRKTNGI
+400 IYLTTEDLPRRSNGV

-422 RVWWK
+422 HVWWE
-427 PNNLKPHRELVSRV
+427 PNNLGPHKELVRRVSRAV
-441 RKAVR
+441 RKA
-446 RAGYPLIFT
+446 GYPVILT

-469 AVAGHDPKTS
+469 AVAGHDPDSS
-479 VLSPGCRA
+479 VLNPDCRA
-487 HDLDNLWVVD
+487 HDLDNLWIVD

-521 DTILAA
+521 AGILGQDTQ
-527 PSRRNPASASGE
+527 
-539 PGVPRRTAGKD
+539 RTVHVEQQRKSSTRS

>member
-1 MPVTTTSWATLD
+1 MPWATID
-13 EAPRPEVQVPAAHPG
+13 ETPLPGAQMPSARPE
-28 EVVRTDIAII
+28 EVIRTGIAII

-55 AKVLLIE
+55 AKVLIIE
-62 RGHRLPAEPQ
+62 RGHRLPTEPQ

-77 EVYLNGRYKNA
+77 EVYLKGRYKNA
-88 DTWYNGRSGAP
+88 DTWYNGNTGAP
-99 FKPGVYYWVGGCTK
+99 FKPGVYYWVGGNTK

-130 RHQDGISPAWPF
+130 RHQDGTSPAWPF

-170 PLHSEAYAHPPLD
+170 PPHSEAYPHPPLN

-189 RLAFSLRRQG
+189 RLADSLRGQG
-199 LHPFRM
+199 RHPFRM
-205 PNGLDA
+205 PNALDA
-211 DTPGKRELCAT
+211 DTLEKRALCAT

-236 EKIAIKPA
+236 EKVAINPA
-244 LAAGVDLMTDTKV
+244 LAAGVELMTDTKV

-269 AAALAERDG
+269 VAALAEQAD
-278 RIIRIEADKFI
+278 RIIRIEAEKFI

-307 EFPRGLAN
+307 EYPRGLAN

-326 HNSTFFIGI
+326 HNSTFFLGI
-335 NPFRI
+335 NPFKV
-340 NRTVWQKT
+340 NPTLWQKT

-358 PTNQYP
+358 PTNRYP

-374 RAAMLK
+374 RASMLK
-380 MARGWAPTFLL
+380 MAKPWAPTWLL
-391 KAISDRSID
+391 KAMSDRSID
-400 IYLTTEDLPRKTNGI
+400 IYLTTEDLPRRNNGI

-422 RVWWK
+422 HVWWE
-427 PNNLKPHRELVSRV
+427 PNNLKPHQELVQRISRAV
-441 RKAVR
+441 RKA
-446 RAGYPLIFT
+446 GYPVIFT

-469 AVAGHDPKTS
+469 AVAGYDPATS
-479 VLSPGCRA
+479 VLTPGCRA
-487 HDLDNLWVVD
+487 HDFENLWVVD

-521 DTILAA
+521 DTILDADKASTQGSLA
-527 PSRRNPASASGE
+527 P
-539 PGVPRRTAGKD
+539 RTQLMDGQTR

>member
-1 MPVTTTSWATLD
+1 MSGVSWETID
-13 EAPRPEVQVPAAHPG
+13 EAPRPGAPGAPALPDEVI
-28 EVVRTDIAII
+28 RTDIAII

-55 AKVLLIE
+55 AKILIIE

-77 EVYLNGRYKNA
+77 EVYLKGRYKNA
-88 DTWYNGRSGAP
+88 DTWYNGRTGAP
-99 FKPGVYYWVGGCTK
+99 FKPGVYYWVGGNTK

-130 RHQDGISPAWPF
+130 RHHDGTSPAWPF
-142 SYSDLEPYYTRA
+142 SYADLEPYYTRA
-154 EKLYQVRGQIG
+154 ERLYQVRGQIG

-170 PLHSEAYAHPPLD
+170 PVHSEAYPYPALD

-189 RLAFSLRRQG
+189 ALADSLRRQG

-205 PNGLDA
+205 ANGLDA
-211 DTPGKRELCAT
+211 DTPAKRALCAT
-222 SDGAPNEAGLKSDA
+222 SDGAPSEAGLKSDA
-236 EKIAIKPA
+236 EKIAINPA
-244 LAAGVDLMTDTKV
+244 LDAGVELLTDTQ
-257 IRLIPG
+257 ITRLIPG

-269 AAALAERDG
+269 AAALAERNG
-278 RIIRIEADKFI
+278 QIIRIEADKFI

-297 AALLLSSATP
+297 AALLLRSATQ
-307 EFPRGLAN
+307 EHPRGLAN

-326 HNSTFFIGI
+326 HNSTFFLGI
-335 NPFRI
+335 NPFKV
-340 NRTVWQKT
+340 NRTLWQKT

-358 PTNQYP
+358 PTNRYP

-374 RAAMLK
+374 RASMLK
-380 MARGWAPTFLL
+380 MARSWAPNPIL
-391 KAISDRSID
+391 KAMSDRSVD
-400 IYLTTEDLPRKTNGI
+400 IYLTTEDLPSTTNGI
-415 SVVNGKI
+415 SVVDGKI
-422 RVWWK
+422 HVWWE
-427 PNNLKPHRELVSRV
+427 PNNLEPHKELVRRVSRAV
-441 RKAVR
+441 RKA
-446 RAGYPLIFT
+446 GYPVIFI

-469 AVAGHDPKTS
+469 AVAGHDPQTS
-479 VLSPGCRA
+479 VLTPECRT
-487 HDLDNLWVVD
+487 HDLDNLWIVD

-521 DTILAA
+521 DILLAEGKTSGRA
-527 PSRRNPASASGE
+527 HEPATTT
-539 PGVPRRTAGKD
+539 PAG